1 MGWSSHFLRLTSHLK
16 NFMDITID
24 RIMQNFDVLTDWEDR
39 YRYIIELGRKL
50 PPFDEEY
57 KVDDN
62 LVRGCVSQV
71 WLVTDVRD
79 GDPPVIEFRADS
91 DAQIVKGLVAIL
103 LSLYSGKTAR
113 EILTADIRS
122 IFQKLDLAR
131 HLSINR
137 ANGFAAM
144 VKRIHEL
151 ALATAA

>member
-1 MGWSSHFLRLTSHLK
+1 
-16 NFMDITID
+16 MDITID

-122 IFQKLDLAR
+122 IFQKLDLAK

-137 ANGFAAM
+137 ANGFASM

>member
-1 MGWSSHFLRLTSHLK
+1 
-16 NFMDITID
+16 MDITID
-24 RIMQNFDVLTDWEDR
+24 RIMQNFDVLADWEDR

-50 PPFDEEY
+50 PPLEAEY
-57 KVDDN
+57 KNEANRVQ
-62 LVRGCVSQV
+62 GCVSNV
-71 WLVTDVRD
+71 WLITDVRD

-103 LSLYSGKTAR
+103 LALYSCKTAR

-122 IFQKLDLAR
+122 IFVKLDLAN

-151 ALATAA
+151 ALATAG

>member
-1 MGWSSHFLRLTSHLK
+1 
-16 NFMDITID
+16 MDVTID

-57 KVDDN
+57 KIDDN

-122 IFQKLDLAR
+122 IFEKLDLAK

-137 ANGFAAM
+137 ANGFASM

>member
-1 MGWSSHFLRLTSHLK
+1 
-16 NFMDITID
+16 MDITID
-24 RIMQNFDVLTDWEDR
+24 RIMQNFDILTDWEDR

-50 PPFDEEY
+50 PSFDEKY
-57 KVDDN
+57 KVDTN
-62 LVRGCVSQV
+62 LVQGCVSQV
-71 WLVTDVRD
+71 WLITDVRD

-103 LSLYSGKTAR
+103 LSLYSGKSAR

-122 IFQKLDLAR
+122 IFQKLELAK
-131 HLSINR
+131 HLSLNR
-137 ANGFAAM
+137 ANGFASM

>member
-1 MGWSSHFLRLTSHLK
+1 
-16 NFMDITID
+16 MDITID

-57 KVDDN
+57 KIDDN

-113 EILTADIRS
+113 EILTADIRR
-122 IFQKLDLAR
+122 IFQKLDLAK

-137 ANGFAAM
+137 ANGFASM

>member
-1 MGWSSHFLRLTSHLK
+1 
-16 NFMDITID
+16 MDITID
-24 RIMQNFDVLTDWEDR
+24 RIMQNFDVLSDWEDR

-50 PPFDEEY
+50 PPFDEKY

-113 EILTADIRS
+113 EILMADIRS

-137 ANGFAAM
+137 ANGFASM

>member
-1 MGWSSHFLRLTSHLK
+1 
-16 NFMDITID
+16 MDITVD

-50 PPFDEEY
+50 PPFDEKY

-91 DAQIVKGLVAIL
+91 DAQIVKGLIAIL

-122 IFQKLDLAR
+122 IFQRLDLAK

-137 ANGFAAM
+137 ANGFASM

>member
-1 MGWSSHFLRLTSHLK
+1 
-16 NFMDITID
+16 MDVTID

-50 PPFDEEY
+50 PPFDEKY

-91 DAQIVKGLVAIL
+91 DAQIVKGLVTIL

-122 IFQKLDLAR
+122 IFEKLDLAK

-137 ANGFAAM
+137 ANGFASM

>member
-1 MGWSSHFLRLTSHLK
+1 MGGHLALEV
-16 NFMDITID
+16 FMDITLE
-24 RIMQNFDVLTDWEDR
+24 RIMQNFDILADWEER

-50 PPFDEEY
+50 PPLEDEY
-57 KVDDN
+57 KNDANRVQ
-62 LVRGCVSQV
+62 GCVSNV
-71 WLVTDVRD
+71 WLITDIRD

-122 IFQKLDLAR
+122 IFETLELAK
-131 HLSINR
+131 HLSLNR

-144 VKRIHEL
+144 VKRIHDL

>member
-1 MGWSSHFLRLTSHLK
+1 
-16 NFMDITID
+16 MDITID

-57 KVDDN
+57 KVEDN

-122 IFQKLDLAR
+122 IFEKLDLAK

-137 ANGFAAM
+137 ANGFASM

>member
-1 MGWSSHFLRLTSHLK
+1 
-16 NFMDITID
+16 MDVTID
-24 RIMQNFDVLTDWEDR
+24 RIMQNFDILTDWEDR

-50 PPFDEEY
+50 PSFDEKY
-57 KVDDN
+57 KVDTN
-62 LVRGCVSQV
+62 LVQGCVSRV

-79 GDPPVIEFRADS
+79 GEPPVIEFRADS

-122 IFQKLDLAR
+122 IFQKLELAR

-137 ANGFAAM
+137 ANGFASM

>member
-1 MGWSSHFLRLTSHLK
+1 MRV
-16 NFMDITID
+16 FMDITID
-24 RIMQNFDVLTDWEDR
+24 RIMQNFDILTDWEDR

-50 PPFDEEY
+50 PSFDEKY
-57 KVDDN
+57 KIDAN
-62 LVRGCVSQV
+62 LVQGCVSQV

-122 IFQKLDLAR
+122 IFQKLDLAK
-131 HLSINR
+131 HLSLNR
-137 ANGFAAM
+137 ANGFASM

>member
-1 MGWSSHFLRLTSHLK
+1 
-16 NFMDITID
+16 MDITID
-24 RIMQNFDVLTDWEDR
+24 RIMQNFDVLSDWEDR
-39 YRYIIELGRKL
+39 YRYIIELGRQL
-50 PPFDEEY
+50 PPFDEKY

-79 GDPPVIEFRADS
+79 GDPPVIEFCADS

-122 IFQKLDLAR
+122 IFQRLDLAK

-137 ANGFAAM
+137 ANGFASM

>member
-1 MGWSSHFLRLTSHLK
+1 
-16 NFMDITID
+16 MDITID
-24 RIMQNFDVLTDWEDR
+24 RIMQNFDILTDWEDR

-50 PPFDEEY
+50 PSFDEKY
-57 KVDDN
+57 KVDTN
-62 LVRGCVSQV
+62 LVQGCVSQV
-71 WLVTDVRD
+71 WLITDVRD
-79 GDPPVIEFRADS
+79 GEPPVIEFRADS

-103 LSLYSGKTAR
+103 LSLYSGKSAR

-122 IFQKLDLAR
+122 IFQKLELAR

-137 ANGFAAM
+137 ANGFASM

>member
-1 MGWSSHFLRLTSHLK
+1 
-16 NFMDITID
+16 MDITID

-57 KVDDN
+57 KIDDN

-122 IFQKLDLAR
+122 IFQKLDLAK

-137 ANGFAAM
+137 ANGFASM

-151 ALATAA
+151 ALATAV

>member
-1 MGWSSHFLRLTSHLK
+1 
-16 NFMDITID
+16 MDITID

-50 PPFDEEY
+50 PPFDEKY

-137 ANGFAAM
+137 ANGFASM

>member
-1 MGWSSHFLRLTSHLK
+1 
-16 NFMDITID
+16 MDITID

-50 PPFDEEY
+50 PPFDEKY
-57 KVDDN
+57 KIDDN
-62 LVRGCVSQV
+62 LVQGCVSQV

-122 IFQKLDLAR
+122 IFQRLDLAK

-137 ANGFAAM
+137 ANGFASM

>member
-1 MGWSSHFLRLTSHLK
+1 
-16 NFMDITID
+16 MDITID

-57 KVDDN
+57 KIEDN

-71 WLVTDVRD
+71 WLVTDVRE

-122 IFQKLDLAR
+122 IFEKLELAK

-137 ANGFAAM
+137 ANGFASM

>member
-1 MGWSSHFLRLTSHLK
+1 
-16 NFMDITID
+16 MDITVD

-50 PPFDEEY
+50 PPFDEKY

-91 DAQIVKGLVAIL
+91 DAQIVKGLIAIL

-122 IFQKLDLAR
+122 IFEKLDLAK

-137 ANGFAAM
+137 ANGFASM

>member
-1 MGWSSHFLRLTSHLK
+1 
-16 NFMDITID
+16 MDITID
-24 RIMQNFDVLTDWEDR
+24 RIMQNFDVLSDWEDR

-50 PPFDEEY
+50 PPFDEKY

-91 DAQIVKGLVAIL
+91 DAQIVKGLVTIL

-122 IFQKLDLAR
+122 IFEKLDLAK

-137 ANGFAAM
+137 ANGFASM

>member
-1 MGWSSHFLRLTSHLK
+1 
-16 NFMDITID
+16 MDITID
-24 RIMQNFDVLTDWEDR
+24 RIMQNFDVLSDWEDR

-50 PPFDEEY
+50 PPFDEKY

-91 DAQIVKGLVAIL
+91 DAQIVKGLVTIL

-122 IFQKLDLAR
+122 IFEKLQLAK

-137 ANGFAAM
+137 ANGFASM

>member
-1 MGWSSHFLRLTSHLK
+1 
-16 NFMDITID
+16 MDITID
-24 RIMQNFDVLTDWEDR
+24 RIMQNFDILTDWEDR

-57 KVDDN
+57 KIEAN

-71 WLVTDVRD
+71 WLVTDVRE

-122 IFQKLDLAR
+122 IFEKLELAK

-137 ANGFAAM
+137 ANGFASM

>member
-1 MGWSSHFLRLTSHLK
+1 
-16 NFMDITID
+16 MDITID
-24 RIMQNFDVLTDWEDR
+24 RIMQNFDILTDWEDR

-50 PPFDEEY
+50 PSFDEKY
-57 KVDDN
+57 KVDAN
-62 LVRGCVSQV
+62 LVQGCVSQV

-79 GDPPVIEFRADS
+79 GEPPVIEFRADS

-122 IFQKLDLAR
+122 IFQKLELAR

-137 ANGFAAM
+137 ANGFASM

>member
-1 MGWSSHFLRLTSHLK
+1 
-16 NFMDITID
+16 MDVTID
-24 RIMQNFDVLTDWEDR
+24 RIMQNFDILTDWEDR

-50 PPFDEEY
+50 PSFDEKY
-57 KVDDN
+57 KIDAN
-62 LVRGCVSQV
+62 LVQGCVSRV

-79 GDPPVIEFRADS
+79 GDPPVIVFRADS

-122 IFQKLDLAR
+122 IFQELELAK

-137 ANGFAAM
+137 ANGFASM

>member
-1 MGWSSHFLRLTSHLK
+1 
-16 NFMDITID
+16 MDITID
-24 RIMQNFDVLTDWEDR
+24 RIMQNFDILTDWEDR

-50 PPFDEEY
+50 PSFDEKY
-57 KVDDN
+57 KIDAN
-62 LVRGCVSQV
+62 LVQGCVSQV
-71 WLVTDVRD
+71 WLVTDIRD

-122 IFQKLDLAR
+122 IFQKLDLAK
-131 HLSINR
+131 HLSLNR
-137 ANGFAAM
+137 ANGFASM

>member
-1 MGWSSHFLRLTSHLK
+1 
-16 NFMDITID
+16 MDITID

-57 KVDDN
+57 KIDAN

-122 IFQKLDLAR
+122 IFQKLDLAK

-137 ANGFAAM
+137 ANGFASM

>member
-1 MGWSSHFLRLTSHLK
+1 
-16 NFMDITID
+16 MDITID

-57 KVDDN
+57 KIDDN

-91 DAQIVKGLVAIL
+91 DAQIVRGLVAIL

-122 IFQKLDLAR
+122 IFQKLELAK

-137 ANGFAAM
+137 ANGFASM

>member
-1 MGWSSHFLRLTSHLK
+1 
-16 NFMDITID
+16 MDITID
-24 RIMQNFDVLTDWEDR
+24 RIMQNFDILTDWEDR

-50 PPFDEEY
+50 PSFDEKY
-57 KVDDN
+57 KIDAN
-62 LVRGCVSQV
+62 LVQGCVSQV

-122 IFQKLDLAR
+122 IFQKLDLAK
-131 HLSINR
+131 HLSLNR
-137 ANGFAAM
+137 ANGFASM

>member
-1 MGWSSHFLRLTSHLK
+1 
-16 NFMDITID
+16 MDITID

-39 YRYIIELGRKL
+39 YRYIIELGRTL
-50 PPFDEEY
+50 PPFDEKY

-91 DAQIVKGLVAIL
+91 DAQIVKGLVTIL

-122 IFQKLDLAR
+122 IFEKLELAK

-137 ANGFAAM
+137 ANGFASM

>member
-1 MGWSSHFLRLTSHLK
+1 
-16 NFMDITID
+16 MDITID

-50 PPFDEEY
+50 PPFDEKY
-57 KVDDN
+57 KIDDN

-122 IFQKLDLAR
+122 IFQKLELAK

-137 ANGFAAM
+137 ANGFASM

>member
-1 MGWSSHFLRLTSHLK
+1 M
-16 NFMDITID
+16 NITID
-24 RIMQNFDVLTDWEDR
+24 RIMQNFEVLADWEER
-39 YRYIIELGRKL
+39 YRYIIELGRNL
-50 PPFDEEY
+50 PPLEVEH
-57 KVDDN
+57 KSEANRVQ
-62 LVRGCVSQV
+62 GCVSNV
-71 WLVTDVRD
+71 WLITDVRD

-103 LSLYSGKTAR
+103 LALYSGKTAR
-113 EILTADIRS
+113 EILTADIRN
-122 IFQKLDLAR
+122 IFVKLDLAK

>member
-1 MGWSSHFLRLTSHLK
+1 
-16 NFMDITID
+16 MDITID
-24 RIMQNFDVLTDWEDR
+24 RIMQNFDILTDWEDR

-50 PPFDEEY
+50 PSFDEKY
-57 KVDDN
+57 KVDTN
-62 LVRGCVSQV
+62 LVQGCVSQV
-71 WLVTDVRD
+71 WLITDVRD
-79 GDPPVIEFRADS
+79 GEPPVIEFRADS

-122 IFQKLDLAR
+122 IFQKLELAR

-137 ANGFAAM
+137 ANGFASM

>member
-1 MGWSSHFLRLTSHLK
+1 
-16 NFMDITID
+16 MDITVD

-50 PPFDEEY
+50 PPFDEKY

-103 LSLYSGKTAR
+103 LSLYSGRTAR

-122 IFQKLDLAR
+122 IFEKLDLAK

-137 ANGFAAM
+137 ANGFASM